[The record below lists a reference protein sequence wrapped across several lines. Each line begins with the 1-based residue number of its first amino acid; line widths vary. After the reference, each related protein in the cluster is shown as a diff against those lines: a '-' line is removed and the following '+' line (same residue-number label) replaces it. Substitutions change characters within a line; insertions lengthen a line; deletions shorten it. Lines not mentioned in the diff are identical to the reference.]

1 MVPLPIE
8 DFLKGRE
15 LFADLYLKISED
27 KYIQIANQGELI
39 SPERV
44 KGYADRAIQFLYV
57 SMDSYRQTVERNL
70 QMAGMTLKNTSLG
83 LDLRAK
89 VLNQTAKVVLS
100 EIEDI
105 GLNASTYEHAKALT
119 EATLSIIQTR
129 PDLTQL
135 LESLNDTSEATY
147 THSIAVSAMCVMI
160 GQRLKWEMPAT
171 LEKLALGGLLHD
183 VGEREIPREIIQK
196 PRGKMTVEEVAL
208 YQTHPFRG
216 MQILQSLGMVPDDV
230 LSIVFEHHE
239 NALGQGYPRRLR
251 DLRMHPMAKVA
262 SLANVI
268 ADLTVKGPNCP
279 TPRKA
284 VDALYIVENVMG
296 QPFNK
301 DVHKAL
307 KDVIKPHGFVK
318 RSG

>member
-1 MVPLPIE
+1 MVPLPIQ
-8 DFLKGRE
+8 DFMQGRE
-15 LFADLYLKISED
+15 LFADLYIKLGED

-39 SPERV
+39 SPERIQ
-44 KGYADRAIQFLYV
+44 GYVDRSITYLYI
-57 SMDSYRQTVERNL
+57 SMESYRKTVERNL
-70 QMAGMTLKNTSLG
+70 QMAGMTLKNASLP

-105 GLNASTYEHAKALT
+105 GMNASTYEHARILT
-119 EATLSIIQTR
+119 EATLSIVQTR

-135 LESLNDTSEATY
+135 LSSLNDTSEGTY
-147 THSIAVSAMCVMI
+147 GHSIAVSAMCVMI
-160 GQRLKWEMPAT
+160 GQRLRWEAPAT

-183 VGEREIPREIIQK
+183 VGEREIPKEIIQK
-196 PRGKMTVEEVAL
+196 PRGKMTVDEVAL
-208 YQTHPFRG
+208 YQTHPYRG
-216 MQILQSLGMVPDDV
+216 MQILQSLGVVPDDV

-239 NALGQGYPRRLR
+239 NGLGQGYPRRLR

-262 SLANVI
+262 AIADVV

-279 TPRKA
+279 NPRKA
-284 VDALYIVENVMG
+284 VDALYVIENVMG

-301 DVHKAL
+301 EVHKAL
-307 KDVIKPHGFVK
+307 KEIIKPHGFVK
-318 RSG
+318 RAV